1 MNQLDLSSIN
11 ERAPYQV
18 SRLDK
23 EGVYEFYT
31 KHGIHYFVD
40 FMEDDFLMT
49 PNVYQFSIVN
59 VNHKSSPRDSDV
71 RDTVIAIVD
80 DFFIQNKSA
89 LLYICETSDSRQSMR
104 SRLFASWFEKD
115 CHKNDFVIMTADV
128 TDEEGV
134 TNYAAIIVP
143 LETPNFEQIVS
154 EFKNTIT
161 LFKNKPC

>member
-40 FMEDDFLMT
+40 FMED
-49 PNVYQFSIVN
+49 
-59 VNHKSSPRDSDV
+59 
-71 RDTVIAIVD
+71 
-80 DFFIQNKSA
+80 
-89 LLYICETSDSRQSMR
+89 
-104 SRLFASWFEKD
+104 
-115 CHKNDFVIMTADV
+115 DFVIMTADV